1 MGPTTRLQSVFQCH
15 WHLGLWGYFEL
26 PVVLWCLVC
35 STIPS
40 VHRVQG
46 AFPIVVAVP
55 LWDHQ
60 WVSWRVEFLCDNKS
74 MVAALRSGTSQDQ
87 QLMVLFSH
95 LSLLAV
101 HHSFALTASLVPGK
115 ANPVAGALSRFQF
128 QHFKCLAPHADPAPC
143 QIPASLLAALQT
155 T

>member
-1 MGPTTRLQSVFQCH
+1 MSSSATGALGYGAISNSLWFYGAWSAAQFPLSIVFK
-15 WHLGLWGYFEL
+15 EL
-26 PVVLWCLVC
+26 
-35 STIPS
+35 
-40 VHRVQG
+40 
-46 AFPIVVAVP
+46 FPIVVAAP

-60 WVSWRVEFLCDNKS
+60 WVSWRVEFLCDHES
-74 MVAALRSGTSQDQ
+74 VVAALRSGTSRDQ
-87 QLMVLFSH
+87 QLMVLFCH